1 MALGRA
7 RTRRDVLLGG
17 LGGAVAGA
25 LSRPAIAQNAWP
37 TRPVK
42 VVVPYAAGG
51 GADTMCRLLCGHLQD
66 ALGQSFVIDNRGGG
80 GGTIGAGVAAKA
92 EPDGYTVLYD
102 ATAFSINPALLPAL
116 PYDSAKDFVPVFLA
130 GVVPNLL
137 VVNPSVPQSTVAE
150 IIAAAKSGNGIDWAS
165 SGNGTVQHLSLELF
179 RAQAGI
185 KLNHIPYRGGAPAL
199 NDIIGGHVKYM
210 FSNAA
215 ASTPLVLSGTLKAI
229 AHTGQGRLASLPNVP
244 PVSDTLPGF
253 VTHEW
258 NGVFLPAGTPK
269 DIVDRLNTAL
279 NAAITAKPVVE
290 RMALLSV
297 TGRANTPAEFAS
309 FVAAETERWTK
320 VIREG
325 NIKSE

>member
-1 MALGRA
+1 LASPSSLIIG
-7 RTRRDVLLGG
+7 
-17 LGGAVAGA
+17 
-25 LSRPAIAQNAWP
+25 
-37 TRPVK
+37 
-42 VVVPYAAGG
+42 AAG
-51 GADTMCRLLCGHLQD
+51 
-66 ALGQSFVIDNRGGG
+66 
-80 GGTIGAGVAAKA
+80 AAKA

-137 VVNPSVPQSTVAE
+137 VANPSVPQSTVAE
-150 IIAAAKSGNGIDWAS
+150 IVAAAKSANGLDWAS

-199 NDIIGGHVKYM
+199 NDIIGGHVRYM

-215 ASTPLVLSGTLKAI
+215 ASTPLVRSGTLKAI

-258 NGVFLPAGTPK
+258 NGVFLPAGAPK
-269 DIVDRLNTAL
+269 AVVDRLNAAL
-279 NAAITAKPVVE
+279 NAAIAASAVVE
-290 RMALLSV
+290 RMAQLSV
-297 TGRANTPAEFAS
+297 TARANTPAEFSS
-309 FVAAETERWTK
+309 FVVAETERWSK

>member
-1 MALGRA
+1 MTLGRT

-17 LGGAVAGA
+17 LGCAVAGA
-25 LSRPAIAQNAWP
+25 LSRPAIAQTSWP
-37 TRPVK
+37 TKAVK

-51 GADTMCRLLCGHLQD
+51 GADTMCRLLCGHLQE
-66 ALGQSFVIDNRGGG
+66 ALGQPFVIDNRGGG
-80 GGTIGAGVAAKA
+80 GGTIGAAAAAKA

-137 VVNPSVPQSTVAE
+137 VANPSVPQSTVAE
-150 IIAAAKSGNGIDWAS
+150 IVAAAKSANGLDWAS

-215 ASTPLVLSGTLKAI
+215 ASTPLVRSGTLKAI

-258 NGVFLPAGTPK
+258 NGVFLPAGAPK
-269 DIVDRLNTAL
+269 DVVDRLNAAL
-279 NAAITAKPVVE
+279 NAAIAVSAVVE
-290 RMALLSV
+290 RMAQLSV
-297 TGRANTPAEFAS
+297 TAKANTPAEFAS
-309 FVAAETERWTK
+309 FVVAETERWSK